1 MCNAIALT
9 HVAVVYAA
17 YWDRDIPTWASIL
30 AQKRLKSTAA
40 ARMADMTQLPATLV
54 KLNYD
59 TAKFV
64 MAMSTPAGTLM
75 AKMTSPSV
83 CDPKTHMLAAGV
95 AWWIVSRPETA
106 NATRCPQVGK
116 LFVLL
121 VPKCVCG

>member
-1 MCNAIALT
+1 MCNAIAVT
-9 HVAVVYAA
+9 HVAVVYDA

-64 MAMSTPAGTLM
+64 MAMHAWTLM

-83 CDPKTHMLAAGV
+83 CNPKTHMLAAGV
-95 AWWIVSRPETA
+95 AWWIVSQPGTA

-116 LFVLL
+116 LFILL
-121 VPKCVCG
+121 VPECVCG